1 MLRAYARGVSLT
13 WLTDLSAAVQ
23 RSGLVVHEV
32 AGWQGRGH
40 AHFKAVDGIVE
51 HHTAGPKTGNMPS
64 LATLI
69 RGRSGL
75 PGPLCNLGFARDG
88 SVYVVA
94 AGVAW
99 HAGVGS
105 GHGFPANMA
114 NYYAIGIEAES
125 TGAGDWTA
133 AQLAAW
139 PRLNN
144 ALGAHYGFSVAR
156 MIAHYEWTTRKI
168 DPYRLPG
175 GMTWLRAA
183 SARPMGDD
191 MTTLIYGSTRVPTA
205 LAPNEWRTLRVSDD
219 GHVSVA
225 KGPSYLS
232 GVLTFTLDRP
242 VSIRVESYV
251 AKSDG
256 KGGFIYYA
264 SQGSQDFIG
273 GQAVRYTVK
282 TKLPADML
290 LRFRAFQLD
299 ANAPASVVS
308 LSYNLDARS

>member
-1 MLRAYARGVSLT
+1 MSLT
-13 WLTDLSAAVQ
+13 WLTDLSVAVQ
-23 RSGLVVHEV
+23 KSGLVVHEV
-32 AGWQGRGH
+32 TGWQSRGH

-51 HHTAGPKTGNMPS
+51 HHTAGPKTGNIPS
-64 LATLI
+64 LGVLV
-69 RGRSGL
+69 RGRPGL
-75 PGPLCNLGFARDG
+75 SGPLCNLGFARDG

-114 NYYAIGIEAES
+114 NYYALGIEAES
-125 TGAGDWTA
+125 TGRGDWTP

-144 ALGAHYGFSVAR
+144 ALAGHYGFSSAR
-156 MIAHYEWTTRKI
+156 MIGHFEWTPRKI

-191 MTTLIYGSTRVPTA
+191 MTTLIYGSTRRATV
-205 LAPNEWRTLRVSDD
+205 LAPGAWRTLAVSDA

-225 KGPSYLS
+225 RGPVDVS
-232 GVLTFTLDRP
+232 GVLELALDRDWP
-242 VSIRVESYV
+242 VRVESYV
-251 AKSDG
+251 AKPDG
-256 KGGFIYYA
+256 KGGWLYYV
-264 SQGSQDFIG
+264 SQGVQDFPG
-273 GQAVRYTVK
+273 GQAHRYTVK
-282 TKLPADML
+282 THLPAGML
-290 LRFRAFQLD
+290 LRFRALQLVP
-299 ANAPASVVS
+299 AGVAAPPLNVVS